1 MNLIGCGRDGIS
13 SHAFPSGR
21 RVRTEARVSVFE
33 PIPLKP
39 PATTYTYKRLDCWNW
54 QALRLC
60 TESKKAA
67 VKYINLWLSR
77 KFGNHPEI
85 PRQFWNYSSKIFF
98 ARASLINICLQLLFL
113 SGLTPVGVVGRIAH
127 AWALLFDGS
136 FGSSSTKPSKLYL
149 QVECIS

>member
-13 SHAFPSGR
+13 SQASPSGR
-21 RVRTEARVSVFE
+21 RVSTEARVSVFK
-33 PIPLKP
+33 PVPSKP

-54 QALRLC
+54 QALHWKQKGRC
-60 TESKKAA
+60 QIYQFVTVKK
-67 VKYINLWLSR
+67 VWKPSR
-77 KFGNHPEI
+77 NTQTVLKLFFENI
-85 PRQFWNYSSKIFF
+85 F
-98 ARASLINICLQLLFL
+98 ARASLINICLLLLFL
-113 SGLTPVGVVGRIAH
+113 SGLTPVGVAGRIAH